1 MIQTFKIV
9 NRFDNVDKNLW
20 SKFVGLR
27 EQVTRLNQE
36 CLILAKPV
44 ARLEIRKHFFSHR
57 VIDL

>member
-1 MIQTFKIV
+1 MIQAFKIV

-20 SKFVGLR
+20 SKFVGER

>member
-1 MIQTFKIV
+1 MLTRIP
-9 NRFDNVDKNLW
+9 
-20 SKFVGLR
+20 GLNFFGER